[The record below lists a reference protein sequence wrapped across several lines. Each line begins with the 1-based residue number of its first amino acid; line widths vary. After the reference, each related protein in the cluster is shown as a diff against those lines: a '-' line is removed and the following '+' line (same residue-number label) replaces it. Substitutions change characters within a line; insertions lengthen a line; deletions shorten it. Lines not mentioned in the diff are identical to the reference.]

1 MQTQNTQQASTQQ
14 CAVRATL
21 PYALSS
27 TVSIVAARMLD
38 KANWS
43 WEMTCVGP
51 DEATVLQ
58 AYSATPELCNIA
70 VMLFGDDAVT
80 FDCQDVMS
88 ITKQNNAY
96 IVVLG

>member
-1 MQTQNTQQASTQQ
+1 
-14 CAVRATL
+14 
-21 PYALSS
+21 
-27 TVSIVAARMLD
+27 
-38 KANWS
+38 
-43 WEMTCVGP
+43 MTCVGP